1 MKTVKIKSLTLNNYR
16 CFSGERE
23 FHADFGQK
31 TRVSGKNG
39 SGKSTV
45 MNAVMEML
53 TGKNADGTQADNVR
67 PIVNGQEVEG
77 VDVERTIVLDIDGK
91 ETGIKKI
98 TKQKRE
104 RVDGEMQYVP
114 GSNVN
119 SYTVDGIAFNQKKL
133 DEFISDNICPPETL
147 LACCN
152 PNAFL
157 SLKSTTDM
165 RAFLEKMAGFDLNEY
180 IKSLGAEFAEV
191 EEITKGH
198 PIEQVQKTL
207 NKQLTDQKKATTKA
221 ETEWKYEK
229 AKAVDSGV
237 DDITRLTEQKVRYEN
252 QIAILDEQEKSLDDV
267 MAAYDQKSKYILDL
281 KFEQSEFVRKAN
293 EGLVQQRKTL
303 DCEIFSL
310 NQDMK
315 SAENSLRM
323 AEMDLKHA
331 SMGVERHAADVKK
344 AQEDWKKCNEKG
356 FADNQ
361 LKTIQEEEFDKD
373 SLICPTCG
381 QKFPPEREIAIRTDF
396 EKKKAERIRIEE
408 AEKVAFEE
416 YKDKELAR
424 ITESGNKAAKDL
436 KEAKKAQAEA
446 ERKVTELKRKIT
458 SLAMKIQQKQTELSK
473 LPESVDLSDNAEYRK
488 ITVEIAQAEAALREM
503 NNGSEQ
509 RREIKDKR
517 NGFIRECAKLDAE
530 INNIHRKKQAH
541 EEEVEKLYQA
551 FRESSQKEAD
561 ILRKRDI
568 LKNFSIKKNERIAS
582 MINPVFGEFQF
593 EFLEFTQD
601 GNPVETCRMVSNGIE
616 YKDFN
621 HSKKILAQA
630 DLVRGFQRI
639 VNVQLPV
646 FLDDTESVNDELL
659 PDFDN
664 QMILLKVTKDDLK
677 VECIDEYM
685 ANLDRS
691 YEQLSK
697 NQTISFSMDELRD
710 MESDDWKPTQ
720 KIKDFMERMNNE

>member
-45 MNAVMEML
+45 MNAVMEVL

-67 PIVNGQEVEG
+67 PIVDGQEVEG
-77 VDVERTIVLDIDGK
+77 VDVERTVVLDVDGK
-91 ETGIKKI
+91 ETEIKKI

-104 RVDGEMQYVP
+104 RVDGVMQYVP
-114 GSNVN
+114 GSNAN
-119 SYTVDGIAFNQKKL
+119 SYLVDGISFTQKKF
-133 DEFISDNICPPETL
+133 DEFIAENICPPETL

-180 IKSLGAEFAEV
+180 IKSLGAEFAEI

-229 AKAVDSGV
+229 GKAVDSGS
-237 DDITRLTEQKVRYEN
+237 DDITRLTEQKVSYEN

-267 MAAYDQKSKYILDL
+267 MKAYDKQSKNILDL
-281 KFEQSEFVRKAN
+281 KFEQSEIVRKAN
-293 EGLVQQRKTL
+293 EGLVQQRKAL
-303 DCEIFSL
+303 DSEIFAL
-310 NQDMK
+310 EQNKK
-315 SAENSLRM
+315 SAENDLRM
-323 AEMDLKHA
+323 AEMDLRHA
-331 SMGVERHAADVKK
+331 KMGVERHTAEVKK
-344 AQEDWKKCNEKG
+344 AQEDWKKCSEKE
-356 FADNQ
+356 FEDSQ
-361 LKTIQEEEFDKD
+361 LKAIQNEEFDKN

-381 QKFPPEREIAIRTDF
+381 QHFPPEQEIQIRTDF
-396 EKKKAERIRIEE
+396 EKRKAERIRIAE
-408 AEKVAFEE
+408 AEKVAFED
-416 YKDKELAR
+416 YKDKELTR
-424 ITESGNKAAKDL
+424 ITESGNKAAADL
-436 KEAKKAQAEA
+436 KEAKKAQEEA
-446 ERKVTELKRKIT
+446 ERKIAELKQKIT
-458 SLAMKIQQKQTELSK
+458 SLAMEIQQKQTELSK
-473 LPESVDLSDNAEYRK
+473 LPESVDLSDNAEYQSVSMK
-488 ITVEIAQAEAALREM
+488 IILAEKALYEM

-509 RREIKDKR
+509 RKEIADKR
-517 NGFIRECAKLDAE
+517 NGFIRECAKIDAE
-530 INNIHRKKQAH
+530 INNIQRKKQAH
-541 EEEVEKLYQA
+541 EEEVEKLYQT

-561 ILRKRDI
+561 IQRKKDI

-601 GNPVETCRMVSNGIE
+601 GNPVETCRMVSDGIE
-616 YKDFN
+616 YRDMN
-621 HSKKILAQA
+621 HSKKILVQA
-630 DLVRGFQRI
+630 DLLRGFQELSGL
-639 VNVQLPV
+639 NLFV
-646 FLDDTESVNDELL
+646 FIDDTESVNDDNL
-659 PDFDN
+659 PNMDR
-664 QMILLKVTKDDLK
+664 QMILLKVTDDNLK
-677 VECIDEYM
+677 VEKV
-685 ANLDRS
+685 
-691 YEQLSK
+691 Q
-697 NQTISFSMDELRD
+697 
-710 MESDDWKPTQ
+710 
-720 KIKDFMERMNNE
+720 

>member
-1 MKTVKIKSLTLNNYR
+1 MKNVKIKSLTLNNYR

-23 FHADFGQK
+23 FHADFGEE

-45 MNAVMEML
+45 MNAVMEVL

-67 PIVNGQEVEG
+67 PIVNGQEVDG

-91 ETGIKKI
+91 ETEIKKI

-104 RVDGEMQYVP
+104 RVDGVMQYVP
-114 GSNVN
+114 GSNAN
-119 SYTVDGIAFNQKKL
+119 SYLIDGIGFTQKKF
-133 DEFISDNICPPETL
+133 DEFIAENICPPETL

-198 PIEQVQKTL
+198 TIEQVQKTL
-207 NKQLTDQKKATTKA
+207 NKQLTDQKKSTTKA

-237 DDITRLTEQKVRYEN
+237 DDITRLTEEKARYEN

-267 MAAYDQKSKYILDL
+267 MAAYDKKSKDILDL
-281 KFEQSEFVRKAN
+281 KFEQSEIVRKAN
-293 EGLVQQRKTL
+293 EGLVNQKKKLNEVVVLFEQEKKFT
-303 DCEIFSL
+303 EI
-310 NQDMK
+310 D
-315 SAENSLRM
+315 LRM
-323 AEMDLKHA
+323 AERDLKHA
-331 SMGVERHAADVKK
+331 NMGVERHTAEVKK
-344 AQEDWKKCNEKG
+344 AQEDWKKRSEKE

-361 LKTIQEEEFDKD
+361 LKAIQEEEFDKD

-396 EKKKAERIRIEE
+396 EKKKAERIRIAE
-408 AEKVAFEE
+408 AEKVVFEE
-416 YKDKELAR
+416 HKDKELTR
-424 ITESGNKAAKDL
+424 ITEYGNKAAADL
-436 KEAKKAQAEA
+436 KEAKKAKEEA
-446 ERKVTELKRKIT
+446 ERKIAELKQKIT
-458 SLAMKIQQKQTELSK
+458 SLAMEIQQKQTELSK
-473 LPESVDLSDNAEYRK
+473 LPESVDLSDNKEYQSVSMK
-488 ITVEIAQAEAALREM
+488 IILEEKSLHEM

-509 RREIKDKR
+509 RREIANKR
-517 NGFIRECAKLDAE
+517 NGFIRECAKIDAE
-530 INNIHRKKQAH
+530 INNIQRKKQAH
-541 EEEVEKLYQA
+541 EEEVEKLYAA

-561 ILRKRDI
+561 IQRKKDI

-582 MINPVFGEFQF
+582 MINPVFSEFQF

-601 GNPVETCRMVSNGIE
+601 GNPVETCRMVSDGIE
-616 YKDFN
+616 YRDMN
-621 HSKKILAQA
+621 HSKKILVQA
-630 DLVRGFQRI
+630 DLLRGFQELSGL
-639 VNVQLPV
+639 NLFV
-646 FLDDTESVNDELL
+646 FIDDTESVNDENL
-659 PDFDN
+659 PEMDR
-664 QMILLKVTKDDLK
+664 QMILLKVTDGDLK
-677 VECIDEYM
+677 VEEI
-685 ANLDRS
+685 
-691 YEQLSK
+691 
-697 NQTISFSMDELRD
+697 
-710 MESDDWKPTQ
+710 
-720 KIKDFMERMNNE
+720 

>member
-1 MKTVKIKSLTLNNYR
+1 MKTVDIKSVDLQNYR

-23 FHADFGQK
+23 FHANFGQK

-45 MNAVMEML
+45 MNAVMEVL

-67 PIVNGQEVEG
+67 PIVDGQEVEG
-77 VDVERTIVLDIDGK
+77 VDVERTVVLDIGGK
-91 ETGIKKI
+91 EIEIKKI

-207 NKQLTDQKKATTKA
+207 NKQLIDQKKATTKA

-229 AKAVDSGV
+229 AKAVDSGE
-237 DDITRLTEQKVRYEN
+237 DDVTRLTEEKVSYEK
-252 QIAILDEQEKSLDDV
+252 QISILDEQEKSLDDV
-267 MAAYDQKSKYILDL
+267 MAAYDKRSKDILDL
-281 KFEQSEFVRKAN
+281 KFEQSEIVRKAN
-293 EGLVQQRKTL
+293 EGLVNQKKKLNEDVVLFEQERKFT
-303 DCEIFSL
+303 
-310 NQDMK
+310 
-315 SAENSLRM
+315 ENDLRM
-323 AEMDLKHA
+323 VEMDLKRA
-331 SMGVERHAADVKK
+331 NMGVERHTAEVKQ
-344 AQEDWKKCNEKG
+344 AQADWKAYSEHEYPEENLERIKAEK
-356 FADNQ
+356 
-361 LKTIQEEEFDKD
+361 FDES

-381 QKFPPEREIAIRTDF
+381 QDLPEEQAEKIRADFEQKKAIRIKSEED
-396 EKKKAERIRIEE
+396 IREQ
-408 AEKVAFEE
+408 F
-416 YKDKELAR
+416 YQQKDKKMTE
-424 ITESGNKAAKDL
+424 ITESGNKAATDL

-446 ERKVTELKRKIT
+446 ERKVTELKQKIT
-458 SLAMKIQQKQTELSK
+458 SLSMEIQQKQTELSK
-473 LPESVDLSDNAEYRK
+473 LPESVDLSDNAEYQK
-488 ITVEIAQAEAALREM
+488 ISAKIEQEEESLKQM

-509 RREIKDKR
+509 RRKITEKR
-517 NGFIRECAKLDAE
+517 NGFIRECAKIDAE
-530 INNIHRKKQAH
+530 INNIQRKKQAC
-541 EEEVEKLYQA
+541 EEEIEKLYQA

-568 LKNFSIKKNERIAS
+568 LRNFSIQKNARIAELV
-582 MINPVFGEFQF
+582 NPNFTQFQF
-593 EFLEFTQD
+593 VFTDETQS
-601 GNPVETCRMVSNGIE
+601 GEIIETCKLMKDGIE
-616 YKDFN
+616 YKNLNYSDQLLCR
-621 HSKKILAQA
+621 I
-630 DLVRGFQRI
+630 DLVCGF
-639 VNVQLPV
+639 
-646 FLDDTESVNDELL
+646 
-659 PDFDN
+659 
-664 QMILLKVTKDDLK
+664 
-677 VECIDEYM
+677 
-685 ANLDRS
+685 
-691 YEQLSK
+691 
-697 NQTISFSMDELRD
+697 
-710 MESDDWKPTQ
+710 Q
-720 KIKDFMERMNNE
+720 KIKGLSLPIFADNAESLNSWRLPDTGSQMVFLEVTESDLAVETLG

>member
-1 MKTVKIKSLTLNNYR
+1 MKNVKIKSLTLNNYR

-67 PIVNGQEVEG
+67 PIVDGQEVEG

-91 ETGIKKI
+91 ETEIKKI

-104 RVDGEMQYVP
+104 RVDGVMQYVP

-207 NKQLTDQKKATTKA
+207 NKQLIDQKKATTKA

-229 AKAVDSGV
+229 GKAVDSGE
-237 DDITRLTEQKVRYEN
+237 DDLTRLAEQKASYEN
-252 QIAILDEQEKSLDDV
+252 QISILDEQERSLNDV
-267 MAAYDQKSKYILDL
+267 MAAYDQKSKDILDL
-281 KFEQSEFVRKAN
+281 KFEQSEIVRKAN
-293 EGLVQQRKTL
+293 EGLVQRRKVL
-303 DCEIFSL
+303 DNEIFSL
-310 NQDMK
+310 EQDKK
-315 SAENSLRM
+315 SAENDLRM

-331 SMGVERHAADVKK
+331 NMGIERHTAEVKK
-344 AQEDWKKCNEKG
+344 AQEDWKSYSEREYP
-356 FADNQ
+356 
-361 LKTIQEEEFDKD
+361 EENLERIKSEQFDES

-381 QKFPPEREIAIRTDF
+381 QDLPEEQEEKIRADF
-396 EKKKAERIRIEE
+396 EQKKAKRIKDEE
-408 AEKVAFEE
+408 DVKTAFYES
-416 YKDKELAR
+416 KDKKLTE
-424 ITESGNKAAKDL
+424 ITESGNKAATDL
-436 KEAKKAQAEA
+436 KEAKKAQSEA
-446 ERKVTELKRKIT
+446 GQKISELKQKIA
-458 SLAMKIQQKQTELSK
+458 SLAMEIQQNQTELSK
-473 LPESVDLSDNAEYRK
+473 LPESVDLSDNAEYQK
-488 ITVEIAQAEAALREM
+488 ITAKIEQAEAALHEM

-509 RREIKDKR
+509 RREITDKR
-517 NGFIRECAKLDAE
+517 NGFIRECAKIDAE
-530 INNIHRKKQAH
+530 INNIQRKKQAH

-561 ILRKRDI
+561 IQRKKDI
-568 LKNFSIKKNERIAS
+568 LKNFSIKKNERIAR
-582 MINPVFGEFQF
+582 MINPVFSEFQF

-601 GNPVETCRMVSNGIE
+601 GNPVETCKIMSNGIE
-616 YKDFN
+616 YRDMN
-621 HSKKILAQA
+621 HSKRILVQA
-630 DLVRGFQRI
+630 DLLRGFQELSGL
-639 VNVQLPV
+639 NLFV
-646 FLDDTESVNDELL
+646 FIDDTESVNDENL
-659 PDFDN
+659 PDMDR
-664 QMILLKVTKDDLK
+664 QMILLKVTDTDLK
-677 VECIDEYM
+677 VEDI
-685 ANLDRS
+685 
-691 YEQLSK
+691 
-697 NQTISFSMDELRD
+697 
-710 MESDDWKPTQ
+710 
-720 KIKDFMERMNNE
+720 

>member
-1 MKTVKIKSLTLNNYR
+1 MKNVKIKSLMLNNYR
-16 CFSGERE
+16 CFSGEHE
-23 FHADFGQK
+23 FHADFGEK

-45 MNAVMEML
+45 MNAVMEVL

-67 PIVNGQEVEG
+67 PIVDGQEVEG
-77 VDVERTIVLDIDGK
+77 VDVERTVVLDIDGK
-91 ETGIKKI
+91 ETEIKKI

-104 RVDGEMQYVP
+104 RVDGAMQYVP

-119 SYTVDGIAFNQKKL
+119 SYTVDGIGFNQKKL
-133 DEFISDNICPPETL
+133 DEFISENICPPETL

-180 IKSLGAEFAEV
+180 IKSLGAEFAEI

-229 AKAVDSGV
+229 GRAVDSGE
-237 DDITRLTEQKVRYEN
+237 DDVTRLTEQKVSYEN

-267 MAAYDQKSKYILDL
+267 MAAYDQKSKDILDL
-281 KFEQSEFVRKAN
+281 KFEQSDIVRKAN

-331 SMGVERHAADVKK
+331 NMGIERHTADVKK
-344 AQEDWKKCNEKG
+344 AQEDWKTYSEREYP
-356 FADNQ
+356 
-361 LKTIQEEEFDKD
+361 EENLERIKAEQFDEN

-381 QKFPPEREIAIRTDF
+381 QDLPKEQAEKLRSEFER
-396 EKKKAERIRIEE
+396 KKAVRIKSEE
-408 AEKVAFEE
+408 DVREQF
-416 YKDKELAR
+416 YQQKDKKLTE
-424 ITESGNKAAKDL
+424 ITESGNKAATDL

-446 ERKVTELKRKIT
+446 ERKVTELKQKIT
-458 SLAMKIQQKQTELSK
+458 SLAMEIQQKQTELSK
-473 LPESVDLSDNAEYRK
+473 LPESVDLSDNAEYQK
-488 ITVEIAQAEAALREM
+488 ITAEIGRAEVALHEM
-503 NNGSEQ
+503 ENGSKQ
-509 RREIKDKR
+509 RREITDKR
-517 NGFIRECAKLDAE
+517 NGFIRECAKIDAE
-530 INNIHRKKQAH
+530 INNIQRKKQAH

-561 ILRKRDI
+561 IQRKKDI
-568 LKNFSIKKNERIAS
+568 LKNFSIKKNERIAE
-582 MINPVFGEFQF
+582 MINPYFEEFQF
-593 EFLEFTQD
+593 NFLSYTQNNDPVEVCEMLRNGVEYRNLNYSDQLICKVDLLCGFQKIQGVSLPIFIDNAESINVSRRPVTNRQMVFLEVTD
-601 GNPVETCRMVSNGIE
+601 GNLAVETLN
-616 YKDFN
+616 
-621 HSKKILAQA
+621 
-630 DLVRGFQRI
+630 
-639 VNVQLPV
+639 
-646 FLDDTESVNDELL
+646 
-659 PDFDN
+659 
-664 QMILLKVTKDDLK
+664 
-677 VECIDEYM
+677 
-685 ANLDRS
+685 
-691 YEQLSK
+691 
-697 NQTISFSMDELRD
+697 
-710 MESDDWKPTQ
+710 
-720 KIKDFMERMNNE
+720 